1 MVHVGVREQDRIDFR
16 WIEGEGFAIERFD
29 RARPLEEAAIDE
41 DAPPPQRHLE
51 AGARN
56 GTGGAMNGQRRS
68 DHMLT
73 VNAGVTLAR
82 SGTTSTSC
90 GHQNKVSTAWLPR

>member
-16 WIEGEGFAIERFD
+16 WIEGEGFAIERLD
-29 RARPLEEAAIDE
+29 RARPLEEATIDE
-41 DAPPPQRHLE
+41 DATPPQRHFE
-51 AGARN
+51 AGASYSAG
-56 GTGGAMNGQRRS
+56 GTMDGECRS
-68 DHMLT
+68 DHALT